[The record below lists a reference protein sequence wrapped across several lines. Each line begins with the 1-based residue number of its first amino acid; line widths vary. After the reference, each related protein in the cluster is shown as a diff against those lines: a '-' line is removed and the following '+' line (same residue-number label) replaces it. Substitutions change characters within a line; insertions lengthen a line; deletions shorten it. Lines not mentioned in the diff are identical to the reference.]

1 MAASRTSRKR
11 RRRIDASALL
21 ALIVLLSLPIYAS
34 TQLASG
40 WHLWILLAF
49 ASALSVFAFHAY
61 RRDKRRAEA
70 GEWRVPESTL
80 HILSLFGGWPAASV
94 STQDV
99 ENLVPV
105 CFLVDC
111 SASPV
116 HRHRCCARLALY
128 RKRVPAPQTTNRL
141 IRRYNHTIFVDSQG
155 MP

>member
-70 GEWRVPESTL
+70 GGWRVPESTL
-80 HILSLFGGWPAASV
+80 HILSLFGGWPGAFVAQRVFRHKTAKISFQFV
-94 STQDV
+94 
-99 ENLVPV
+99 
-105 CFLVDC
+105 FLSIVLLHQVI
-111 SASPV
+111 AI
-116 HRHRCCARLALY
+116 
-128 RKRVPAPQTTNRL
+128 N
-141 IRRYNHTIFVDSQG
+141 
-155 MP
+155 

>member
-80 HILSLFGGWPAASV
+80 HILSLFGGWPGAFVAQRV
-94 STQDV
+94 
-99 ENLVPV
+99 
-105 CFLVDC
+105 F
-111 SASPV
+111 
-116 HRHRCCARLALY
+116 RH
-128 RKRVPAPQTTNRL
+128 KTSKISFQ
-141 IRRYNHTIFVDSQG
+141 FVFWSIVLLHQFIAIDAVLDWRFTGNAFQLLKQQIA
-155 MP
+155 